1 MITGKNAEFCFD
13 RHVAYSEA
21 STHSPK
27 QYVQDLLK
35 RDAEKIY
42 QQWIREG
49 GNIYVCGKIQMATG
63 VQETL
68 LQILQNIGNMY
79 RCTAEKFFSDLK
91 NSGKYKQDI
100 FG

>member
-1 MITGKNAEFCFD
+1 MITGKTAEFSFE
-13 RHVAYSEA
+13 RHVAYSDHQ
-21 STHSPK
+21 SCSPK

-35 RDAEKIY
+35 RDAKKIFH
-42 QQWIREG
+42 QWIREG
-49 GNIYVCGKIQMATG
+49 GTIYVCGKIQMATG

-68 LQILQNIGNMY
+68 LQILQNFGNMAK
-79 RCTAEKFFSDLK
+79 CTAGLK